1 MEEEA
6 SSSNFAGLCPDSVPA
21 LPKTLLA
28 RELNRGRIT
37 AHRLRHILNDDR
49 TSWADSI
56 LPAQGLVN
64 EILDSFT
71 RSISILC
78 ESEEVGAAGRIIE
91 EYSESKKP
99 PAARKEKRGC
109 YKRRKSSDTWI
120 KESATLFDD
129 GHAWRKYGQ
138 KVILNAKHPRNY
150 FRCTHKFDQGCRASK
165 QVQKIQDDPPLY
177 RTTYQ
182 DQHTCTYIA
191 FKLSSEQDS
200 SIIWNFGPGQTEQ
213 EYSREDNRVITESP
227 IYDPGYLDGNV
238 FSPDVYSCSA
248 STHSMEMDLDMY
260 VIDDFLD
267 FS

>member
-1 MEEEA
+1 MQEA
-6 SSSNFAGLCPDSVPA
+6 SSSSFAGLGPDNQQKA
-21 LPKTLLA
+21 LVA
-28 RELNRGRIT
+28 RELKRGRVT
-37 AHRLRHILNDDR
+37 AHRLRHILGDDQ
-49 TSWADSI
+49 I
-56 LPAQGLVN
+56 LPAQGLVD

-78 ESEEVGAAGRIIE
+78 ESDELSQAD
-91 EYSESKKP
+91 SKKP
-99 PAARKEKRGC
+99 RKEKRGC
-109 YKRRKSSDTWI
+109 YKRRKSSETWI

-182 DQHTCTYIA
+182 DQHTCTHINA
-191 FKLSSEQDS
+191 VFNLSPQKDS
-200 SIIWNFGPGQTEQ
+200 PIIWNFEQ
-213 EYSREDNRVITESP
+213 EYGGEEDKRVNIESP
-227 IYDPGYLDGNV
+227 AYLDGNL

-248 STHSMEMDLDMY
+248 STHTMDMDMY
-260 VIDDFLD
+260 VLDDFLD